1 MGCQDLPAF
10 VAAQSRL
17 IAGLYARSG
26 AERWA
31 LSQESLAQALHR
43 STTHRFPDGATEGEV
58 ARYLATV
65 HVEDLALAAA
75 CREGNGAAWD
85 HFVLQFRPA
94 LYAAARSVAGDAHRD
109 LADSLYAEL
118 YGVSNAG
125 EERTSLL
132 AWYHGR
138 SRLLTW
144 VRSVLVQRHIDARR
158 AASRTEQ
165 WDPDDESAAG
175 GRGRGYASTPDPG
188 RAHAVAIAQDALD
201 RAIAALDAQDR
212 LRLRLYYGEDLTLA
226 QVGRI
231 TGEHEATVSRK
242 LDRARADLWRR
253 VERHLRAE
261 HGLSDAAIAECF
273 AHAAEAPE
281 LHLTRLLSRADD
293 G

>member
-1 MGCQDLPAF
+1 
-10 VAAQSRL
+10 
-17 IAGLYARSG
+17 
-26 AERWA
+26 
-31 LSQESLAQALHR
+31 
-43 STTHRFPDGATEGEV
+43 
-58 ARYLATV
+58 
-65 HVEDLALAAA
+65 
-75 CREGNGAAWD
+75 
-85 HFVLQFRPA
+85 
-94 LYAAARSVAGDAHRD
+94 
-109 LADSLYAEL
+109 
-118 YGVSNAG
+118 
-125 EERTSLL
+125 
-132 AWYHGR
+132 
-138 SRLLTW
+138 
-144 VRSVLVQRHIDARR
+144 VLVQRHIDARR

-175 GRGRGYASTPDPG
+175 GRGRGYASMPDPG

-201 RAIAALDAQDR
+201 RAIAALDARDR

-242 LDRARADLWRR
+242 LDRARADLRRR

-273 AHAAEAPE
+273 AYAAAAPE

>member
-26 AERWA
+26 AERWT

-43 STTHRFPDGATEGEV
+43 SATHRFPDGATEGEV

-85 HFVLQFRPA
+85 HFVLHFRPA

-132 AWYHGR
+132 VWYHGR

-165 WDPDDESAAG
+165 WDADDESAPG
-175 GRGRGYASTPDPG
+175 GRERGYASTPDPG

-201 RAIAALDAQDR
+201 RAIAALDARDR

-242 LDRARADLWRR
+242 LDRARADLRRR

-273 AHAAEAPE
+273 AYAAAAPE